1 MPLTGAGSRRTSIPD
16 MTILLCVLAT
26 LCLLAAIH
34 PYSSFPLSLALMKRL
49 GWRNR
54 PVDVAPDNAAAATD
68 GSEPPRLAILMCVH
82 NEENVIAGRMSNLI
96 ALADNLPGTEILVY
110 VDGSTDA
117 TERRLREFG
126 DRIRVFVSEVQTGKT
141 PGMNLLVT
149 KTQAPIIVFTD
160 AAVRMSETA
169 LPAMMR
175 YFNDPQVGCVCGR
188 IVAINGGSGELSAT
202 ADTSIRYWAFDAMLR
217 RLESDVASVMGA
229 HGPLFAIRR
238 ELHEA
243 PPAELFDD
251 FWVSM
256 AILYAGHR
264 VIQAED
270 FVGRKAIASRQSD
283 EYTRKTRI
291 ACQSFNIHK
300 GLLPRLKR
308 QTWLIRYC
316 YFSHKTLRWLTI
328 FSLAGFALF
337 ATLAAISAGFAGYA
351 GVGWAA
357 LALGIAL
364 GIKGIAPFD
373 RAFSALAALV
383 ANGRGV
389 IQSIRGTTYQTWSP
403 VKSARESQ

>member
-1 MPLTGAGSRRTSIPD
+1 MTTFFLT
-16 MTILLCVLAT
+16 LAA

-34 PYSSFPLSLALMKRL
+34 PYTTFPFSLWVMKRMGL
-49 GWRNR
+49 RNP
-54 PVDVAPDNAAAATD
+54 PVARDPVFAAGESAPSVPVPSVQA
-68 GSEPPRLAILMCVH
+68 SPQLAILMCVH
-82 NEENVIAGRMSNLI
+82 NEQNVISGRMSNLI
-96 ALADNLPGTEILVY
+96 ALADQLPGTEILVY

-117 TERRLREFG
+117 TEERLRVFG
-126 DRIRVFVSEVQTGKT
+126 DRIRVFVSPEQTGKT

-149 KTQAPIIVFTD
+149 KTDAPVVVFTD

-169 LPAMMR
+169 LPTMMS
-175 YFNDPQVGCVCGR
+175 YFNDPSVGCVCGR
-188 IVAINGGSGELSAT
+188 IVAVNGGGSDELTAT

-217 RLESDVASVMGA
+217 RLESEVASVMGA

-238 ELHEA
+238 SLHEP

-264 VIQAED
+264 VVQAED
-270 FVGRKAIASRQSD
+270 FVGHKAIASKQSD

-291 ACQSFNIHK
+291 ACQSFNIHR
-300 GLLPRLKR
+300 GLLPRLK
-308 QTWLIRYC
+308 QQSWLIRYC

-328 FSLAGFALF
+328 FSLSGFALF
-337 ATLAAISAGFAGYA
+337 ATLAAASAGMTVFAASAWGLS
-351 GVGWAA
+351 GLG
-357 LALGIAL
+357 LALGLAGL
-364 GIKGIAPFD
+364 RPFD
-373 RAFSALAALV
+373 RVFSALAALV

-403 VKSARESQ
+403 VKSARETQ